1 MHAAVLMLSSCL
13 SDLHRMTAA
22 RNSVQ
27 LHTLKTADTGLS
39 RMLLWWMWKMG
50 AAAVNDVFYPAGAQA
65 AAGSLAQGLGSL
77 KSLFRSECLLAHQDT
92 PVFFPSRFIWF
103 EHNTA

>member
-1 MHAAVLMLSSCL
+1 
-13 SDLHRMTAA
+13 MTAA

-77 KSLFRSECLLAHQDT
+77 KSLFRSELAHLKA
-92 PVFFPSRFIWF
+92 PVLCDFPPLCILF
-103 EHNTA
+103 EHETA